1 MLPSLDGLV
10 MALITAGFGAGLVL
24 LAVVIHGV
32 TPQPARPPNRLH
44 LAVQALRS
52 PALSARLAGGLVVGV
67 LALVLTRWPVA
78 AVGIAALVIFWPQ
91 MFGGQRLEQ
100 TQIVQL
106 EALAM
111 WTESLRDTITA
122 RASLEQAIPA
132 TAGTAPAAI
141 RPALTRLTGLLR
153 SRVPLDRA
161 LLALSS
167 ELNDASADKVIGS
180 LILNTRQR
188 GTGLAAVLTS
198 LSSSARA
205 ELDQRRRVSAGRATM
220 RRSVQLVVIITL
232 AFAVFLVLFSG
243 DYVKPYGS
251 VGGQLAL
258 AVVVG
263 LFAAAFMWMRKLA
276 GAEPNTPFLT
286 RADAR
291 IDDADLRVVA
301 HLTGLSAEQAQEL
314 SANRPVSSAGP
325 SSVAVPPVGGR
336 R

>member
-1 MLPSLDGLV
+1 MSPTLNGLF
-10 MALITAGFGAGLVL
+10 AGLIAAGFGVGLVL
-24 LAVVIHGV
+24 LSIFIHGV
-32 TPQPARPPNRLH
+32 TPQPAKPPSRLY

-52 PALSARLAGGLVVGV
+52 PMLSGRIAGGVVVGI

-100 TQIVQL
+100 TQILQL
-106 EALAM
+106 EALVM

-132 TAGTAPAAI
+132 TAGTASAAI
-141 RPALTRLTGLLR
+141 RPALNRLTGLVR

-161 LLALSS
+161 LLALSA
-167 ELNDASADKVIGS
+167 ELNDGSADKVIGS

-198 LSSSARA
+198 LAAAARE

-220 RRSVQLVVIITL
+220 RRSVQIVVVITI
-232 AFAVFLVLFSG
+232 AFAVFLVLFSRT
-243 DYVKPYGS
+243 YVKPYGS
-251 VGGQLAL
+251 PGGQIAL
-258 AVVVG
+258 AIVVG

-276 GAEPNTPFLT
+276 GGEPNTPFLS
-286 RADAR
+286 RAESR
-291 IDDADLRVVA
+291 IGDADLRVVA
-301 HLTGLSAEQAQEL
+301 HLTGLSPDQAQEL
-314 SANRPVSSAGP
+314 TTNRPEPAGQQ
-325 SSVAVPPVGGR
+325 R
-336 R
+336 